1 LKSEEEVFNGDVAVD
16 GKVLGGNP
24 AMEDGLWSGHQRKG
38 WESSE
43 KRRETVETVG
53 RKTPASIQGQRV
65 NLGKTAFQVTAESWH
80 QTYKLQEFEQRE
92 GWDLR

>member
-1 LKSEEEVFNGDVAVD
+1 MVSGRDIKGKGGKAV
-16 GKVLGGNP
+16 K
-24 AMEDGLWSGHQRKG
+24 KG
-38 WESSE
+38 
-43 KRRETVETVG
+43 ETVETVG